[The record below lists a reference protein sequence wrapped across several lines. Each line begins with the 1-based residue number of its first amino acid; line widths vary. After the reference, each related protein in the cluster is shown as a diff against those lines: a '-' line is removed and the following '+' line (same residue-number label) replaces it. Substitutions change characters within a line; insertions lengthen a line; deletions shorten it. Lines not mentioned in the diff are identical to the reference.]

1 MAVRVG
7 IDLARRQ
14 DVEAALAAH
23 GERYLARVF
32 TAREVR
38 DCTTE
43 HGVDPQ
49 RLAARFAAKEAALK
63 VLRPDGDAVP
73 WRDVEV
79 VRAPGGWVE
88 LELHGAAAALATS
101 AGIADLAVSL
111 THEDGLASAVVV
123 AELGGRASS
132 GTREGR

>member
-7 IDLARRQ
+7 IDLARPD
-14 DVEAALAAH
+14 DVEQALAAH
-23 GERYLARVF
+23 GERYLERVF
-32 TAREVR
+32 TAREVG

-43 HGVDPQ
+43 HGVDAQ
-49 RLAARFAAKEAALK
+49 RLAARFAAKEAAMK

-73 WRDVEV
+73 WPDVEV
-79 VRAPGGWVE
+79 VRAAGGWVE
-88 LELHGAAAALATS
+88 LELHGAAAALAAR

-123 AELGGRASS
+123 AELSGGASS
-132 GTREGR
+132 TTREGR